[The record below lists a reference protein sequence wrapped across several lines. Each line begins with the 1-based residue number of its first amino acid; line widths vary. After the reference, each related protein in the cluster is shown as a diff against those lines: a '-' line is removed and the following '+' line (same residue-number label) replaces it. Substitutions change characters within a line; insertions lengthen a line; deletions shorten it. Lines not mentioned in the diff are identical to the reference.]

1 VLFRLEITTKESFSD
16 PRSEGLLADARDLG
30 LFSVTGIRVND
41 VYYLAG
47 EATTGEIKKIA
58 EELLA
63 DPITQEY
70 FLDYPDLGGRSVEIA
85 YLPGVSDPVAETF
98 LEAISGLG
106 IEGIKAVRTARR
118 YLIHGELSD
127 NELGWLSS
135 RLLYNPMIEYIV
147 LGEMTFSEPPQY
159 HFELKTVDIFNSVGG
174 VNGGLYS
181 NFSHDE
187 LKAIMDYFNK
197 LGRNPTDIE
206 LETIA
211 QTWSEHCVHKTFKA
225 NIEFEGR
232 TINNLLK
239 STIIKATAELN
250 RPWCLSTF
258 VDNSGVV
265 AFDDNWAV
273 CFKVETHNHPSAI
286 EPYGGAATGIGGVVR
301 DILGT
306 GLSAKPIFN
315 TDVFCFG
322 SPELP
327 YDKLPL
333 GVLHPKRVFKGVR
346 AGVADYGN
354 RLGIPTASGAL
365 FFDERYITNPL
376 VFCGTVGLIPS
387 DMARPGKE
395 KVGDLVVLVGGRTGR
410 DGIGGVTFA
419 SRALDQR
426 SVDSAQSSVQIGNP
440 LEEKKVIDALLRA
453 RDAGLF
459 SRITDCGGGGLSS
472 AVGEMAAETGV
483 RVDLEKVPLKYS
495 GLSYTEIWI
504 SESQERMVLAVP
516 PENFDRLARVFQE
529 AGTEATVIGKF
540 TGDRKLHLSYQGNVV
555 GELEMNFLHRGRPP
569 LNLKAKWQKV
579 VHPEPELPQKVDLEE
594 ALMRTLGSLNVCSR
608 EWVIRQYDHE
618 VQGTSVLKPL
628 VGRNNDGPG
637 DGVIIKP
644 VQGSEKGL
652 IISCGL
658 DPKYGD
664 IDPYLMTAS
673 AIDEALRQIIAVG
686 GNLKRVAL
694 LDNFCWGEV
703 DELSL
708 GALVRAAQAC
718 YDMSIA
724 YGVPFISG
732 KDSLNNTFTLE
743 DKTISIP
750 YTILISAMSVM
761 EDTTLTLSMDF
772 KKPDSLIYI
781 VGLTGDELGGSEYFA
796 LYGATGNK
804 APTIWPMRAKYN
816 MRKISQAAAERLLL
830 SCHDL
835 SQGGL
840 GVSLAEMAFSG
851 GLGAEIDLGLVPLSE
866 EITRDDII
874 LFSESN
880 SRFLVEVSPENEG
893 RFEEIMSGS
902 DLALI
907 GRVKNEPFLE
917 VYGLNGHKV
926 ISCPL
931 IELKEAWQR
940 TLEW

>member
-41 VYYLAG
+41 LYYLVG
-47 EATTGEIKKIA
+47 EATTDEIKKIA
-58 EELLA
+58 EELLR
-63 DPITQEY
+63 DPVTQEY

-106 IEGIKAVRTARR
+106 IKGIKAVRTARR

-147 LGEMTFSEPPQY
+147 LGEMAFSEPPQY
-159 HFELKTVDIFNSVGG
+159 HFELKTVDIFNSAG
-174 VNGGLYS
+174 VVSSGLYS
-181 NFSHDE
+181 NFSHD
-187 LKAIMDYFNK
+187 
-197 LGRNPTDIE
+197 E

-322 SPELP
+322 PPELP

-333 GVLHPKRVFKGVR
+333 GVLHPKRLFKGVR

-376 VFCGTVGLIPS
+376 VFCGTVGLIPR

-495 GLSYTEIWI
+495 GLSYI
-504 SESQERMVLAVP
+504 A
-516 PENFDRLARVFQE
+516 
-529 AGTEATVIGKF
+529 IGSFKRQ
-540 TGDRKLHLSYQGNVV
+540 GQRQPLSVNLPAIGSYI
-555 GELEMNFLHRGRPP
+555 FL
-569 LNLKAKWQKV
+569 
-579 VHPEPELPQKVDLEE
+579 
-594 ALMRTLGSLNVCSR
+594 
-608 EWVIRQYDHE
+608 
-618 VQGTSVLKPL
+618 
-628 VGRNNDGPG
+628 
-637 DGVIIKP
+637 IK
-644 VQGSEKGL
+644 GMWL
-652 IISCGL
+652 
-658 DPKYGD
+658 
-664 IDPYLMTAS
+664 
-673 AIDEALRQIIAVG
+673 
-686 GNLKRVAL
+686 
-694 LDNFCWGEV
+694 
-703 DELSL
+703 
-708 GALVRAAQAC
+708 
-718 YDMSIA
+718 
-724 YGVPFISG
+724 
-732 KDSLNNTFTLE
+732 
-743 DKTISIP
+743 
-750 YTILISAMSVM
+750 
-761 EDTTLTLSMDF
+761 
-772 KKPDSLIYI
+772 
-781 VGLTGDELGGSEYFA
+781 
-796 LYGATGNK
+796 
-804 APTIWPMRAKYN
+804 
-816 MRKISQAAAERLLL
+816 
-830 SCHDL
+830 
-835 SQGGL
+835 
-840 GVSLAEMAFSG
+840 VSL
-851 GLGAEIDLGLVPLSE
+851 
-866 EITRDDII
+866 R
-874 LFSESN
+874 
-880 SRFLVEVSPENEG
+880 
-893 RFEEIMSGS
+893 
-902 DLALI
+902 
-907 GRVKNEPFLE
+907 
-917 VYGLNGHKV
+917 
-926 ISCPL
+926 
-931 IELKEAWQR
+931 
-940 TLEW
+940 